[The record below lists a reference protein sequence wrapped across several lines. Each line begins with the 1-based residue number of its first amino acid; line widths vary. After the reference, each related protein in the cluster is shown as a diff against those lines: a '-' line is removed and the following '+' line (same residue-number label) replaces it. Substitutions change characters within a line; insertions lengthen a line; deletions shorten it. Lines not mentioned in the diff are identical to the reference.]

1 MYREISWYIGG
12 KIMLPTRK
20 NIRLPNYDYRQEGMY
35 FITICT
41 KGKRTILGTVTQD
54 SILLSAYGKIAEQVL
69 IQIQNTHIEASI
81 IQHTIMPNHVHAI
94 LFIKNNASVS
104 LGQMIRQFKA
114 KTSYLC
120 RQSIW
125 QRNYYE
131 HVIRS
136 QIELCEIMTYIE
148 NNPLQWALDKEYMP

>member
-41 KGKRTILGTVTQD
+41 KGKQKVFGTVTQD
-54 SILLSAYGKIAEQVL
+54 SIVLSAHGKIVEQGFA
-69 IQIQNTHIEASI
+69 QIQDPHTDASI
-81 IQHTIMPNHVHAI
+81 IQHVVMPNHVHAI
-94 LFIKNNASVS
+94 LSIKNNATIS

-120 RQSIW
+120 RQSYLAEELL
-125 QRNYYE
+125 RACY
-131 HVIRS
+131 S
-136 QIELCEIMTYIE
+136 QSTRVVRDHDIYRKQSIAVGIG
-148 NNPLQWALDKEYMP
+148 

>member
-41 KGKRTILGTVTQD
+41 KGKQKVFGTVTQD
-54 SILLSAYGKIAEQVL
+54 SIVLSAHGKIVEQGFA
-69 IQIQNTHIEASI
+69 QIQDPHTDASI
-81 IQHTIMPNHVHAI
+81 IQHVVMPNHVHAI
-94 LFIKNNASVS
+94 LSIKNNATIS